1 MNTTIEVLNTHRS
14 VRSFKDEEL
23 TQAELNSIVEAAYH
37 APTSINGQQ
46 VSVVVVRD
54 PQKKKEI
61 AKIAGGQPWIEKA
74 SVFFLFVMD
83 FYKTSLGVE
92 KAQKKQLIHES
103 SEALIVG
110 GVDAGIALGRA
121 MVAAQALGLGV
132 VPIGGIRND
141 PQAMIDLLNL
151 PPMTFPLAGMCV
163 GKIDKN
169 ADQKPR
175 LPLASF
181 RHEEA
186 YHKEG
191 LKEMIENYDKT
202 LVEHWKKTGRSDGV
216 SWSESISAPYSKIY
230 FPKVKPVLEKQGFT
244 HDK

>member
-23 TQAELNSIVEAAYH
+23 TQTELNSIIEAAYR

-46 VSVVVVRD
+46 VSVIVVRD
-54 PQKKKEI
+54 LQKKKEI

-74 SVFFLFVMD
+74 PVFLLFVMD

-92 KAQKKQLIHES
+92 KVQKTQLIHES

-132 VPIGGIRND
+132 VPIGGIRNN

-151 PPMTFPLAGMCV
+151 PQKTFPLVGMCA

-169 ADQKPR
+169 ADLKPR

-186 YHKEG
+186 YHKEE

-202 LVEHWKKTGRSDGV
+202 LVEHWKKTGRTDGV
-216 SWSESISAPYSKIY
+216 SWSVSISDPYSRIY

-244 HDK
+244 LDK